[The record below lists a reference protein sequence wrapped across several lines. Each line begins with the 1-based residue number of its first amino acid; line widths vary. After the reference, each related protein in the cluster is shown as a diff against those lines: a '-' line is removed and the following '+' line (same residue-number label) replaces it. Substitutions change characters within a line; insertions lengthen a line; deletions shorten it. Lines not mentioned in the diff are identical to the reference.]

1 MPRRAEIV
9 KREILSDPKYGST
22 LVAKFINFL
31 MVCGKKSVARKI
43 LYDSIDIVEKR
54 SNQEEGLTVFR
65 QAINNVKP
73 VLEIRSRRVGGTTYQ
88 VPVDVKA
95 ERRTTLALRWIIQSA
110 RDRGE
115 KTISERLAGE
125 LLDASRNEGAS
136 IRKKL
141 DQHRMAEANRAFA
154 HYRW

>member
-1 MPRRAEIV
+1 MPRRGNIT
-9 KREILSDPKYGST
+9 KRDVSPDATYNSK
-22 LVAKFINFL
+22 LVSKFINSL
-31 MVCGKKSVARKI
+31 MLDGKKSTAQSI
-43 LYDSIDIVEKR
+43 LYESFSIIEAQT
-54 SNQEEGLTVFR
+54 NEEGFAVFR

-73 VLEIRSRRVGGTTYQ
+73 VLEIRPRRVGSQTYQ

-95 ERRTTLALRWIIQSA
+95 ERKQRLAFSWIIQSA

-115 KTISERLAGE
+115 RRMAERLAGE
-125 LLDASRNEGAS
+125 ILEASRNEGGA
-136 IRKKL
+136 IRRKQ

>member
-1 MPRRAEIV
+1 MPRRTEIV
-9 KREILSDPKYGST
+9 KREILPDPKHDSK
-22 LVAKFINFL
+22 LIAKFINFL
-31 MVCGKKSVARKI
+31 MSCGKKSIARQI
-43 LYDSIDIVEKR
+43 LYSSIDIVEK
-54 SNQEEGLTVFR
+54 QTKQDGLAVFQ

-73 VLEIRSRRVGGTTYQ
+73 VLEIRSRRVGGATYQ

-95 ERRTTLALRWIIQSA
+95 ERRTTLALRWVIQSA
-110 RDRGE
+110 RARGE
-115 KTISERLAGE
+115 KTMAERLAGE
-125 LLDASRNEGAS
+125 LLDAAKNDGAA

>member
-1 MPRRAEIV
+1 MPRRGNIS
-9 KREILSDPKYGST
+9 KRDVNPDSKYNSK
-22 LVAKFINFL
+22 LVSKFINSL
-31 MVCGKKSVARKI
+31 MLDGKKSTAQSI
-43 LYDSIDIVEKR
+43 LYESFEIIESRANED
-54 SNQEEGLTVFR
+54 GFAVFR

-73 VLEIRSRRVGGTTYQ
+73 VLEIRPRRVGSQTYQ

-95 ERRTTLALRWIIQSA
+95 ERKQRLAFSWIIQSA

-115 KTISERLAGE
+115 RRMAERLAGE
-125 LLDASRNEGAS
+125 ILEASRNEGGA
-136 IRKKL
+136 IRRKM